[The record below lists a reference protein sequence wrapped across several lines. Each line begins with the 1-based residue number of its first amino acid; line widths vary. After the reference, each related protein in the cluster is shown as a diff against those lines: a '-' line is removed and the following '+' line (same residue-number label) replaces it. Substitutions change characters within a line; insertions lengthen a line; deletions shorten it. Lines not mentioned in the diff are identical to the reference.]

1 MRRVY
6 ASMLALALGAG
17 AATLAPD
24 ALARPPVVTIG
35 IGFPVPGLVPALA
48 VVPGPYYYAP
58 AYYGPVIGYGYYG
71 RGYGYYGAHGYRHG
85 YWHR

>member
-35 IGFPVPGLVPALA
+35 IGFPVPNASSPHSVLCRLRKTAGIPRFVFN
-48 VVPGPYYYAP
+48 PYTRNSA
-58 AYYGPVIGYGYYG
+58 
-71 RGYGYYGAHGYRHG
+71 
-85 YWHR
+85 